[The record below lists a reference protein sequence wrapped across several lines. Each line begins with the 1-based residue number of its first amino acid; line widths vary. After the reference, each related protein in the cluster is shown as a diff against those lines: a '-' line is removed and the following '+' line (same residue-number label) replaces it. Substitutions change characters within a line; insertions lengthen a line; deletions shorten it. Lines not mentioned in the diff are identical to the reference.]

1 MVTAIGGVGAIWANG
16 FQPSS
21 EIRPSGG
28 TDMTSAISGFGN
40 VMSSQEMTQGTN
52 PLFQALASTLG
63 LSASQIQQQVSSG
76 SSLAQIASNQGVSQ
90 STLLSAVEGALSKAG
105 PGQSAS
111 SERLSALANKIV
123 SQQGMPSGAPGG
135 IGASGGPNP
144 SSNSNPLLQALASTL
159 GLSASQIQQ
168 QVSSGS
174 SLAQIASN
182 QGVSQSTL
190 LSAVE
195 GVLSQGP
202 AQGLS
207 SSQLTDMAN
216 TIVNQQGLPSGPPSS
231 GLGGTST
238 NQGNS
243 SSSSS
248 VSTEFILLM
257 LGATAQGAGGSA
269 SADAAYSS
277 GSVSPT
283 SENQYL
289 A

>member
-52 PLFQALASTLG
+52 PLF
-63 LSASQIQQQVSSG
+63 
-76 SSLAQIASNQGVSQ
+76 
-90 STLLSAVEGALSKAG
+90 
-105 PGQSAS
+105 
-111 SERLSALANKIV
+111 
-123 SQQGMPSGAPGG
+123 
-135 IGASGGPNP
+135 
-144 SSNSNPLLQALASTL
+144 QALASTL